1 MRLDLSLSQR
11 PELQLK
17 LSPQLIQRIEI
28 LQLPAQELLELIQN
42 EVAENET
49 LEVEA
54 PRADLAPVTPTLEQ
68 GGAADKELD
77 EQVSDQLETYT
88 SYNEVLKP
96 RVRKNDGETD
106 PKLAAMANAPDAP
119 PSLGDHLREQL
130 AFASL
135 PPHVHDF
142 VDILIDQLDENG
154 FLAVPLEDIR
164 IPYDDTISR
173 SDAEQALEFLKSLDP
188 IGVGARDMR
197 ECFLMQLDPDLEHYE
212 LHRRLISDHLDD
224 WRDNKLPRIVRA
236 LAIDLDTLKE
246 VMEELRHLLKP
257 PPGRLFRTEV
267 VVPVRPDVVVKKNEG
282 RYEVELEDDYYP
294 HLSVSS
300 SYVDAVRDRGL
311 DARYRRDIKGKLDR
325 ARFLIEAIEQRR
337 NTLRR
342 VAGEIVKHQREFFEN
357 DRLMPLKMRDVAD
370 ELGLHVSTVSRAISD
385 KWMQTQ
391 KGIFPMKHFFT
402 GAAPGGEAEGLE
414 SRDSVRIKVK
424 EIIDA
429 EDKDNPL
436 SDEDIVDKLKSL
448 GLDIARRTVT
458 KYRKMM
464 NIPSSRERREY

>member
-54 PRADLAPVTPTLEQ
+54 PRADQPTNTTSE
-68 GGAADKELD
+68 GSGAAEKDLD

-88 SYNEVLKP
+88 RYNEVLKP
-96 RVRKNDGETD
+96 RVRKDDGEAD

-119 PSLGDHLREQL
+119 PTLADHLREQL

-142 VDILIDQLDENG
+142 VEILIDQLDENG
-154 FLAVPLEDIR
+154 FLAVPLEDVR

-173 SDAEQALEFLKSLDP
+173 ADAEHALEFLKSLDP

-197 ECFLMQLDPDLEHYE
+197 ECFLMQLDPDHENFD
-212 LHRRLISDHLDD
+212 LHRRLIADHLDD
-224 WRDNKLPRIVRA
+224 WRDNKLPRIMRA
-236 LAIDLDTLKE
+236 LGVDLDTLKE
-246 VMEELRHLLKP
+246 VMEELRHILKP
-257 PPGRLFRTEV
+257 PPGRLFRADV
-267 VVPVRPDVVVKKNEG
+267 VVPVRPDVVVKKNDG
-282 RYEVELEDDYYP
+282 RYEVELADDYYP

-311 DARYRRDIKGKLDR
+311 DSSYRRDIKGKLDR

-342 VAGEIVKHQREFFEN
+342 VATEIVKHQREFFDN

-385 KWMQTQ
+385 KWMQTH

-414 SRDSVRIKVK
+414 SRDSVRIKVR
-424 EIIDA
+424 EIIDG
-429 EDKDNPL
+429 EDKSNPL